1 MANRSY
7 LYSIDTKPTTDN
19 SSNKIIGLSEWNY
32 IVPLSHQILLSGKP
46 QKCKSVIW
54 DGDEQVAIVGNY
66 EEGLQKFELFCTQL
80 TSIQTDFTPVCQEAL
95 EFLRQPANKQ
105 AFFLLEAGEIFMMG
119 DDDLA
124 TQSEALFRSILDI
137 DKEIALLLEKLKKQT
152 YNPSTKHLSKTEQNQ
167 MLYEFGLD
175 NWSNVLYFD
184 FGGQYDS
191 ENFSEEEAVVH
202 KEQQTQQKAA
212 YGDDKRRFNP
222 FSDFVFYT
230 TTGIIFV
237 GFLILLFTDSPLVD
251 FSEVTV
257 FQVGLYV
264 LAAFVLVTILVAAVK
279 YMIEQMFRSR

>member
-7 LYSIDTKPTTDN
+7 LYSIDTKPTADN
-19 SSNKIIGLSEWNY
+19 SNNKIIGLSEWNY
-32 IVPLSHQILLSGKP
+32 IVPLSHRILLSGAP
-46 QKCKSVIW
+46 QKCRSAIW
-54 DGDEQVAIVGNY
+54 EGDENIAIIGDY
-66 EEGLQKFELFCTQL
+66 GEGLQKFELFCTQL

-95 EFLRQPANKQ
+95 EFLRRPANKQ
-105 AFFLLEAGEIFMMG
+105 AFFLLEAGEIFMMS

-124 TQSEALFRSILDI
+124 TQSEDLFQSILDV
-137 DKEIALLLEKLKKQT
+137 DKETTLLMEKLKAQAS
-152 YNPSTKHLSKTEQNQ
+152 NSSTKHLSKTEQNQ

-184 FGGQYDS
+184 FGGRDDS

-202 KEQQTQQKAA
+202 KEQRRQQKAA
-212 YGDDKRRFNP
+212 YNEDKRRFNP
-222 FSDFVFYT
+222 FSDVVFYT

-264 LAAFVLVTILVAAVK
+264 LAAFVPITLLVAAVK
-279 YMIEQMFRSR
+279 YLIEKILQSE